1 MKTTVTPMVRR
12 RLALVAD
19 DLTGALDAAAPFA
32 DAKAP
37 VAVHL
42 AGAPLPSARGS
53 IAIDVATRG
62 GSPAQAEAEAIRTA
76 PLLQSADTA
85 FRKIDSLLRGHAA
98 AEIAATARAGG
109 FASVV
114 VAPAFPAQGRIMLQG
129 RQYAWHADGAWRL
142 VDRDLMAELG
152 ACGLAP
158 RSAIAAELTGGG
170 VFVCDAEFA
179 TDLAA
184 IAAARPRLKSPVL
197 WCGTSG
203 LARALARGPAQPG
216 SLPAGPTLGVI
227 GSPHPVTAAEVAR
240 LEAADPSVVMRVTS
254 AQAIDGVIKLAAGR
268 LAQGAS
274 ALIFLALPPQPS
286 TEAMAVLHRLAE
298 AAMAPK
304 PESLFVSGGD
314 TLAAL
319 ARAAG
324 ADHLAVIGEAMPG
337 LPLSNYVGGAW
348 DGLAVLSKSG
358 AFGGADILLQLFS
371 GSKEAKRARA

>member
-1 MKTTVTPMVRR
+1 MKTSVTPLVRR
-12 RLALVAD
+12 RVALVAD

-37 VAVHL
+37 VAVQL
-42 AGAPLPSARGS
+42 AGAPLPAARGS
-53 IAIDVATRG
+53 IAIDAATRG
-62 GSPAQAEAEAIRTA
+62 GTPAQAEAAAMRAA
-76 PLLQSADTA
+76 PLLRMADTA

-109 FASVV
+109 FASVI

-129 RQYAWHADGAWRL
+129 RQYARHADGAWRL

-158 RSAIAAELTGGG
+158 RSAIAADLAGGG
-170 VFVCDAEFA
+170 VFVCDAEFDS
-179 TDLAA
+179 DLAA
-184 IAAARPRLKSPVL
+184 IAAARSRLKLPVL

-203 LARALARGPAQPG
+203 LARALAHDLAGPAP
-216 SLPAGPTLGVI
+216 LPTGPTLGVI
-227 GSPHPVTAAEVAR
+227 GSPHPVTAAEIAA
-240 LEAADPSVVMRVTS
+240 LEAADPAAVVRVAS
-254 AQAIDGVIKLAAGR
+254 ADAIDGAVAQAAHR

-274 ALIFLALPPQPS
+274 VLVTLALAPQS
-286 TEAMAVLHRLAE
+286 AAEALAVLHRLA
-298 AAMAPK
+298 AGAIALK
-304 PESLFVSGGD
+304 PASLFASGGD

-324 ADHLAVIGEAMPG
+324 ADHLAVTGEAMPG
-337 LPLSNYVGGAW
+337 LPLSRLVGGGW

-358 AFGGADILLQLFS
+358 AFEGADILLQLFS

>member
-1 MKTTVTPMVRR
+1 MRASVTPLVRR
-12 RLALVAD
+12 RVALVAD

-32 DAKAP
+32 DPKSP
-37 VAVHL
+37 VAVQL
-42 AGAPLPSARGS
+42 SGASLPAARGS
-53 IAIDVATRG
+53 IAIDAATRG
-62 GSPAQAEAEAIRTA
+62 GSAAQAEEAAIRAA
-76 PLLQSADTA
+76 PVLRMADTA

-109 FASVV
+109 FASVI

-129 RQYAWHADGAWRL
+129 RQYARHADGAWRL

-158 RSAIAAELTGGG
+158 RSAIAADLAGGG

-203 LARALARGPAQPG
+203 LARALAPGRAQPA
-216 SLPAGPTLGVI
+216 SVPAGPTLGVI
-227 GSPHPVTAAEVAR
+227 GSPHPVTAAEIDR
-240 LEAADPSVVMRVTS
+240 LEAADPAAVVRVPS
-254 AQAIDGVIKLAAGR
+254 ADAIDGAIDQAAGR
-268 LAQGAS
+268 LAQGDSVLVA
-274 ALIFLALPPQPS
+274 LALPAQS
-286 TEAMAVLHRLAE
+286 SADAMAVLHRLAA
-298 AAMAPK
+298 AAMALK
-304 PESLFVSGGD
+304 PASLFASGGD

-324 ADHLAVIGEAMPG
+324 ADHLAVTGEAMPG
-337 LPLSNYVGGAW
+337 LPLSQFVGGAW
-348 DGLAVLSKSG
+348 DGLSVVSKSG
-358 AFGGADILLQLFS
+358 AFGGADVLTTLFTS
-371 GSKEAKRARA
+371 AKEKNRARA